1 MRSRLCYNY
10 GMKFKKSKYVV
21 LVTLLAFVCVLIPV
35 FSVRALTQ
43 SELDDFA
50 QNGIMFYEPDE
61 QCASTVR
68 YSGNEITWDDLEPLE
83 KNDKLKLIVET
94 YGEYAMLLQKY
105 YGIPWE
111 LPFAIMVFE
120 SQVGS
125 DLSSDVNVL
134 PKEVGDFNT
143 MGMTLYLTSKSGDQ
157 WIDDPY
163 DDPDYK
169 PLCVSKK
176 DAAGNDQYNCFN
188 AYKTISQQLLGYFIY
203 HGRNGHAYDEGMKL
217 LTLDGYKNNFDEAI
231 SLLMSSY
238 CTGGCYDSNI
248 KPLIREGE
256 STYWTGILD
265 VIKEKGWM
273 NSEELA
279 EAWDIQPGGIAT
291 EKWGWGDI
299 RSEIFEAYGE
309 AGLPQEETSQFG
321 AITSTGEHGTVKAA
335 SGGDV
340 VLHSPENEWL
350 DNVGLEGFSR
360 DPVLNSN
367 MAPYVVDDFAM
378 VKGTDNSVPF
388 AADAGNGAGLPGF
401 IVLHWTAGQ
410 DYYPYNGHPNG
421 YFCGDPNRRD
431 DDGDIF
437 VCPPHFVINTVT
449 KEIFQLFPLSVPSAA
464 VSAGSE
470 PWDQY
475 GIQIE
480 VVGHG
485 GGSHCVAGSSC
496 NDAIWSIYNWSD
508 DQWDYLAKLLIA
520 ISNETGIP
528 LTSDLAWSEI
538 PGERT
543 RLTAEEMKSY
553 IGVLGHQHIEGSK
566 NDKADPGKMW
576 DYIVPALERLG
587 YSYNS
592 ASFDTCGNRR
602 GNGTCRSLPETDG
615 GCTDDGYTYFWQHG
629 DSSWYSTVITPCTKY
644 DPPEGWL
651 GYGCGYMATAMAVTN
666 VSGKMVTPVEIVKMA
681 QSLSS
686 VGFYSCGVGMYNEGP
701 GEIINNGD
709 YGLKAESISNYTV
722 DAINTA
728 LKDGGMVITSVGTDS
743 NGNGDT
749 TFSSG
754 GHFIVIRSLSSNGKW
769 RILDSVNRPPDVN
782 NTEWDPEFIVSQI
795 RQHGSHMGWIVKK
808 K

>member
-1 MRSRLCYNY
+1 MLSRLCYNY
-10 GMKFKKSKYVV
+10 GMKLRKSKYVV
-21 LVTLLAFVCVLIPV
+21 LVTLLAFVCLLIPI
-35 FSVRALTQ
+35 FSVKALTQ
-43 SELDDFA
+43 DELDDFA

-68 YSGNEITWDDLEPLE
+68 YSGNEVTWEDLEPLE

-231 SLLMSSY
+231 TLLMSSY

-279 EAWDIQPGGIAT
+279 EAWNIQPGGIAT

-309 AGLPQEETSQFG
+309 AGLPQDETSQFG

-340 VLHSPENEWL
+340 VLHSPENDWL
-350 DNVGLEGFSR
+350 DNVGLEGYIKNEINTMGANGYPI
-360 DPVLNSN
+360 DD
-367 MAPYVVDDFAM
+367 YVVDAS
-378 VKGTDNSVPF
+378 GNYLPYAS
-388 AADAGNGAGLPGF
+388 DAGNGSGLPGF
-401 IVLHWTAGQ
+401 IVLHLTSADNFGARNWT
-410 DYYPYNGHPNG
+410 N
-421 YFCGDPNRRD
+421 FCGSSEQP
-431 DDGDIF
+431 F
-437 VCPPHFVINTVT
+437 YCPPHFTIDVG
-449 KEIFQLFPLSVPSAA
+449 KREIFQHFPLSHPSAA
-464 VSAGSE
+464 VKMDDGVT
-470 PWDQY
+470 WDNY

-480 VVGHG
+480 IVGHG
-485 GGSHCVAGSSC
+485 DEMGRTCIVGACGETTNNRYLYTNFSDEDWEYVA
-496 NDAIWSIYNWSD
+496 
-508 DQWDYLAKLLIA
+508 QLLIA

-528 LTSDLAWSEI
+528 LTSSVTWAKNADEADALKL
-538 PGERT
+538 P
-543 RLTAEEMKSY
+543 TAELKSY
-553 IGVLGHQHIEGSK
+553 IGVLGHTHINGK
-566 NDKADPGKMW
+566 WDPLNAW
-576 DYIVPALERLG
+576 QYIEEALGRLG
-587 YSYNS
+587 YSYS
-592 ASFDTCGNRR
+592 GTSFDTCGNRR

-629 DSSWYSTVITPCTKY
+629 DSSWYSTVITPCSGY

-666 VSGKMVTPVEIVKMA
+666 VSGKMVTPVEIVKVA

-686 VGFYSCGVGMYNEGP
+686 KGFYSCGVGMYNEGP

-722 DAINTA
+722 DAINAA
-728 LKDGGMVITSVGTDS
+728 LKDGGMVITSVGTDTD
-743 NGNGDT
+743 GNGDT

-754 GHFIVIRSLSSNGKW
+754 GHFIVIRSLTSSGKW

-782 NTEWDPEFIVSQI
+782 NTEWDPNFIVSQI
-795 RQHGSHMGWIVKK
+795 RQHGSHLGWIVKK